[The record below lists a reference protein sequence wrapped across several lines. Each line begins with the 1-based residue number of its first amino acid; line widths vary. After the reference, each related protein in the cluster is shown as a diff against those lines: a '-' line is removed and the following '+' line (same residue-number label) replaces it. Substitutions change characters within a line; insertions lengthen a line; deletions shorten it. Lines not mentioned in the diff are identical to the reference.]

1 MKYLACLVVTFC
13 LLLAACGPKKPA
25 YSDIQT
31 DAEGRAINQNSNGQ
45 AAPPASEQAAPG
57 SASSPELSA
66 PQPQPS
72 PAAAKPA
79 EFKVPEFID
88 SNTGQIKDLPSYP
101 QATRVSIQYGPLQGT
116 QTAMI
121 VLQTKDSVD
130 KIAAFYDRAI
140 KTNGW
145 KIVSDQRDQDV
156 MKIEVHKGDKHEG
169 LVRVIKDEKTGF
181 VNIGLSRVEKPEQPK
196 Q

>member
-1 MKYLACLVVTFC
+1 MKYSACLVVTFC

-45 AAPPASEQAAPG
+45 AA
-57 SASSPELSA
+57 ASSPELSA

-101 QATRVSIQYGPLQGT
+101 HATRVSIQYGPLQGT

-169 LVRVIKDEKTGF
+169 LVRVIKDEKTGL